1 MYPRY
6 EGGAFPS
13 PADVCTGVD
22 KVQKYDHLISG
33 HGVAYDRQ
41 LRAID
46 SSATLLPPP
55 GLS

>member
-1 MYPRY
+1 MSPRY

-13 PADVCTGVD
+13 PADVCTGGD